1 MRHLLIAC
9 VSGAVLALAGT
20 VFGSDPGGVT
30 NLAGKTELPAGKG
43 LAAQFPG
50 DAGLKTHADV
60 IFADDFETG
69 ALGAGWDETRN
80 QDGKVLQFAALGDAP
95 GLGQRCLR
103 VEAHL
108 GKDTG
113 GGLTKWFEP
122 ADPVFI
128 RFYTRFDP
136 GCDYVNR
143 KLYHRP
149 LDNEPGERRLL
160 RQCRCCAPL
169 HRPGR
174 AEVINGGF
182 I

>member
-1 MRHLLIAC
+1 MTGVA
-9 VSGAVLALAGT
+9 SAA
-20 VFGSDPGGVT
+20 DPDGLT
-30 NLAGKTELPAGKG
+30 NLAAKSTLPAGAG

-69 ALGAGWDETRN
+69 ALGAGWDEKRDDN
-80 QDGKVLQFAALGDAP
+80 GKVLQLAEPGDAP
-95 GLGQRCLR
+95 GLGRRCLR

-122 ADPVFI
+122 ADPVFV

-136 GCDYVNR
+136 ACDY
-143 KLYHRP
+143 P
-149 LDNEPGERRLL
+149 
-160 RQCRCCAPL
+160 
-169 HRPGR
+169 
-174 AEVINGGF
+174 ITS
-182 I
+182 